1 MNGKNLK
8 IWSAEVLEKS
18 EADEAQTGQILRA
31 DKNGLLVQTK
41 EGCLN
46 IKELQLEGKNV
57 WIRLLFFVDTSG
69 YRFDIGDK

>member
-31 DKNGLLVQTK
+31 DKNGLLVQTRR
-41 EGCLN
+41 
-46 IKELQLEGKNV
+46 NV
-57 WIRLLFFVDTSG
+57 PEKPQPLPEATL
-69 YRFDIGDK
+69 